1 MDTEALIASYTE
13 MHSKV
18 TGNAALQKEIANQK
32 KIIEL
37 EQKKSKL
44 LGLGSG
50 NCILPHKKSYK
61 TDKDRLVS
69 EAVFESVFSLVI

>member
-61 TDKDRLVS
+61 TDKRT
-69 EAVFESVFSLVI
+69 AFFPRF